1 MEVDG
6 RHMSSKTAPLR
17 PRGLDARTATYSLI
31 GAALYG
37 LLGLFVLTLGAL
49 VIRPGFALVP
59 FFGYSFGPL
68 AGFTTGFVG
77 QAVAEGIGGVAPA
90 ESWARDLACGLAGL
104 VAGLASW
111 YVPRLMRGTLVRR
124 ALGGGIAG
132 IVGSAI
138 GGLALFLQNSGGSGF
153 GAILTGTYL
162 PITLGN
168 ALVALVLVPALV
180 YAWDPLSESIAG

>member
-1 MEVDG
+1 M
-6 RHMSSKTAPLR
+6 TASR
-17 PRGLDARTATYSLI
+17 PPWAIDPRVATYSLI

-37 LLGLFVLTLGAL
+37 LLGLFVLALGAL
-49 VIRPGFALVP
+49 VLRPGFALVP
-59 FFGYSFGPL
+59 FVGYSFGPL
-68 AGFTTGFVG
+68 AGFATGFVG

-90 ESWARDLACGLAGL
+90 DSWARDLASGLAGL

-111 YVPRLMRGTLVRR
+111 YVPRLMRGTLLRR
-124 ALGGGIAG
+124 ALGGGSAG

-138 GGLALFLQNSGGSGF
+138 GGLVLFLQGSGGSGF
-153 GAILTGTYL
+153 GASLTGTYL

-180 YAWDPLSESIAG
+180 YAWDPLSESVAG